1 MQQQEWGVMDRCM
14 HSSLVYLHKSGF
26 ITIRL
31 RRTGLETTVTS
42 VRYFSGLGGEST
54 SLLNVNAVDNA
65 AA

>member
-14 HSSLVYLHKSGF
+14 HPSLVYLHKSGF

-31 RRTGLETTVTS
+31 RRTGLETTATS
-42 VRYFSGLGGEST
+42 VRYFSGVRGSEYII
-54 SLLNVNAVDNA
+54 VNAVDNA